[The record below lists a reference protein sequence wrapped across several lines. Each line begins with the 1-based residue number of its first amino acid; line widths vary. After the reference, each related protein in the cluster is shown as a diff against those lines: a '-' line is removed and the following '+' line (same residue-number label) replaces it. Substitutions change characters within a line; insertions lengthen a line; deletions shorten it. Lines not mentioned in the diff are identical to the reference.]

1 MKRMA
6 TLVGCLMLSA
16 VVWGAARTPAVPA
29 PQTLDVATPL
39 DAGIAVTSATKDF
52 APGLL
57 GKLEKIVADHE
68 GRMGL
73 SVVNEETGETFE
85 VNADAEFVT
94 ASTIKLGVLGT
105 AFDLLTSPAATTFK
119 GYYDTMVYDG
129 STSAGGAGFIRNFKL
144 GTRVEL
150 KELVHF
156 MITASD
162 NTGTNM
168 LTKWVGGPQAVN
180 NWLASK
186 GFARTRM
193 NATIGGG
200 QVADQA
206 LREKWGLGVTTPAE
220 MRRLMEIFYQGEAV
234 ASTTASEEILRVL
247 GHQYFDDDIASQVPP
262 TVWVGS
268 KSGAVNQSRSD
279 VAIVAS
285 PGGTLVMAI
294 YTDNNRD
301 QRWVD
306 DNAGEVSIRKVA
318 REVFRHYNPKV
329 QWPPQNKKTGGSAS
343 AVAPKE
349 PKGGGEATAGA
360 PSDSTTTITTTK
372 GETRMET
379 ATFGM
384 GCFWGPE
391 EMFRKTPG
399 VVETAVGY
407 AGGTKPNPTYREV
420 CGDNTGHA
428 EVVQVKFDPEKI
440 SYEKLLEIFWKSHNP
455 TTLNRQGPDVGSQY
469 RSVIFFHSPEQE
481 KAAKES
487 VKQASLIGG
496 WKNPVVTQILPAPEF
511 WKAEDYHQKYLMK
524 RGQDV
529 CH

>member
-1 MKRMA
+1 M
-6 TLVGCLMLSA
+6 SA
-16 VVWGAARTPAVPA
+16 VVWGGARTPAVPA
-29 PQTLDVATPL
+29 PKTLEVATPME
-39 DAGIAVTSATKDF
+39 AGIAVTSATKDF

-57 GKLEKIVADHE
+57 GKLEQIVAEHE

-73 SVVNEETGETFE
+73 SVVKLGTGETFE

-105 AFDLLTSPAATTFK
+105 AFDLLTSPSATTFK

-129 STSAGGAGFIRNFKL
+129 STSSGGSGFIQNYKVP
-144 GTRVEL
+144 TRIEL

-162 NTGTNM
+162 NTATNM

-180 NWLASK
+180 QWLASK
-186 GFARTRM
+186 GLARTRM
-193 NATIGGG
+193 NSTIGGR

-220 MRRLMEIFYQGEAV
+220 MRRLMQMYAEGKAV
-234 ASTTASEEILRVL
+234 DSTTASEEILRVL

-262 TVWVGS
+262 TMWVGS
-268 KSGAVNQSRSD
+268 KSGAVNASRSD
-279 VAIVAS
+279 VAIMS
-285 PGGTLVMAI
+285 TSGGLIVMAV
-294 YTDNNRD
+294 YTDENRD

-306 DNAGEVSIRKVA
+306 DNAGEVSIRRVA
-318 REVFRHYNPKV
+318 KAVFDHFNPDYK
-329 QWPPQNKKTGGSAS
+329 PAKAHKKTS
-343 AVAPKE
+343 AVTSPAAPRE
-349 PKGGGEATAGA
+349 ALGGGEAAAGA
-360 PSDSTTTITTTK
+360 ATDSTTTTTK
-372 GETRMET
+372 GDTRMET

-384 GCFWGPE
+384 GCFWGPDE
-391 EMFRKTPG
+391 LFRKTPG

-407 AGGTKPNPTYREV
+407 AGGEKANPTYGEV
-420 CGDNTGHA
+420 CNDNTGHA

-440 SYEKLLEIFWKSHNP
+440 SYAKLLEIFWKSHNP

-481 KAAKES
+481 KTARES
-487 VKQASLIGG
+487 VKQATLIGG
-496 WKNPVVTQILPAPEF
+496 WKNPVVTQILPAQEF

-524 RGQDV
+524 RGLDV